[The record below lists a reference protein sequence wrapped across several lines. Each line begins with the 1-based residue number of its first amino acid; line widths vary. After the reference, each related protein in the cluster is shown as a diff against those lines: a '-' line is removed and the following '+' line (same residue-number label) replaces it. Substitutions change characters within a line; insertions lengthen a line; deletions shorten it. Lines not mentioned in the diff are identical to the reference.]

1 MTSSQQARL
10 GGVVADVPAQVL
22 VAAIEQWWLR
32 ATAIDGGGLPRVSAS
47 RTNRGRVRSRE
58 RGEVR
63 REERSSSWGP
73 YPLAG
78 RARGRRTARGSEV
91 RPRGSLQLEVGDD
104 PDAFAPSPL
113 PFCFSFLSGPVLFLF
128 FCFITKTCSNLI
140 I

>member
-1 MTSSQQARL
+1 M
-10 GGVVADVPAQVL
+10 VADVPAQVL
-22 VAAIEQWWLR
+22 VAAIEQWRLR

-78 RARGRRTARGSEV
+78 QARGRRTARESEE
-91 RPRGSLQLEVGDD
+91 RPCGLLQLEVGDD
-104 PDAFAPSPL
+104 PDAFAQSPL
-113 PFCFSFLSGPVLFLF
+113 DFSFSFYSSPFLF
-128 FCFITKTCSNLI
+128 VFLFY
-140 I
+140 